1 LISNLKEHYYLRTFD
16 ENYTFAP
23 NIHIESEFTMN
34 IVLNGFMAIS
44 VVSLFAGCGSSLPN
58 RDIVGEVFPKVK
70 GKSLDGVEK
79 ILPSAFK
86 GNKVILILG
95 YEQNTQFDI
104 DRWGIGFFTADL
116 QLPPVYEIPTI
127 PGLLPSLFKESIDSG
142 MRSGI
147 PKESWKDVIT
157 VYGGDGSILTK
168 WTGTESARNCRV
180 ILLDENGKVLWMHD
194 KGYGLPPLKSLVDI
208 LKASGIK

>member
-1 LISNLKEHYYLRTFD
+1 
-16 ENYTFAP
+16 
-23 NIHIESEFTMN
+23 MN
-34 IVLNGFMAIS
+34 IVFNSVAAIFIIS
-44 VVSLFAGCGSSLPN
+44 FFAGCSSSLPN
-58 RDIVGEVFPKVK
+58 RNIVGEVFPTVK

-79 ILPSAFK
+79 NLPEAFK

-95 YEQNTQFDI
+95 YEQNTQFDV

-157 VYGGDGSILTK
+157 IYGSDGSVLTK
-168 WTGTESARNCRV
+168 WTGTELARNCRV
-180 ILLDENGKVLWMHD
+180 LLLDENGKVLWMHD
-194 KGYGLPPLKSLVDI
+194 KGYGLPPLKSLMDV
-208 LKASGIK
+208 LRSSTSK